1 MRQSQASSEKNGGK
15 MKLVHLVKYHWP
27 DNGGGVSQSVDM
39 AIHAFEQYRKNK
51 PGYTQEVVC
60 CWQQNGKPGSKGLL
74 DNGIPVYRCKS
85 LFTKLSTQFSAE
97 FLRTVKNRVHE
108 DDIVIYNFPYPL
120 VDLAV
125 LLGLIRGTLVVWWH
139 CDFEIKGKFA
149 NAMFRPLVNH
159 TLKKAN
165 KIIVSSEGNITGSE
179 TLRKYADK
187 CAVIPFAID
196 QTLIEEGKNY
206 YRSERQAQP
215 SAPVHVLFIGRFVW
229 YKGIDV
235 LLKAYS
241 ELDQSKY
248 ELTLVGDGPLFDDM
262 KKLADSLHLAH
273 VNFTGHVSDEEKKE
287 WIKWCDYL
295 VLPSISKAEAFAIVQ
310 IEAMTF
316 GKPVINTN
324 IKSGVPYVSKDGVTG
339 ITVPLQDTE
348 ALRDAMKQLGEN
360 TALRERYSKNA
371 IDLISGK
378 YSMDLLDEKYGDIF
392 AELEN
397 QKQIS
402 KAKG

>member
-1 MRQSQASSEKNGGK
+1 M
-15 MKLVHLVKYHWP
+15 
-27 DNGGGVSQSVDM
+27 
-39 AIHAFEQYRKNK
+39 
-51 PGYTQEVVC
+51 
-60 CWQQNGKPGSKGLL
+60 
-74 DNGIPVYRCKS
+74 
-85 LFTKLSTQFSAE
+85 
-97 FLRTVKNRVHE
+97 HE

-125 LLGLIRGTLVVWWH
+125 LFGLIRGTLIVWWH
-139 CDFEIKGKFA
+139 CDFNIKGKLA

-165 KIIVSSEGNITGSE
+165 KTIVSSEGNIAGSE

-187 CAVIPFAID
+187 CAVIPFAVD

-215 SAPVHVLFIGRFVW
+215 SAPVHALFIGRFVW

-273 VNFTGHVSDEEKKE
+273 VNFTGHVSGEEKKRMDQMVRLS
-287 WIKWCDYL
+287 C
-295 VLPSISKAEAFAIVQ
+295 PSFHIQSR
-310 IEAMTF
+310 
-316 GKPVINTN
+316 
-324 IKSGVPYVSKDGVTG
+324 GVRDRADRSDDIRQTRHQYKYKKRS
-339 ITVPLQDTE
+339 PLC
-348 ALRDAMKQLGEN
+348 K
-360 TALRERYSKNA
+360 
-371 IDLISGK
+371 
-378 YSMDLLDEKYGDIF
+378 
-392 AELEN
+392 
-397 QKQIS
+397 
-402 KAKG
+402 